1 MLILSTRNMSRQGRF
16 VPKSLNKEERTVEVC
31 WTTGAKVLR
40 RGKLPYYEELSLK
53 EGHVNL
59 DRLNDGAAVLNAHRG
74 GSLSDQIGVVEK
86 AWIEG
91 GKGYAKLR
99 FSERDEVTP
108 FFKDIEQGIIRNVSV
123 GYVIEDYDEPETEDE
138 IPTVRAI
145 KWEPYE
151 ISFTPIQADKGGK
164 VRSMGEDE
172 KKDELVKKERKRASE
187 IVGLC
192 RKFDIPEETE
202 RQMIDSGCGLDEVRS
217 KVLEF
222 VADKQNVSIQKTP
235 VEIVRDEKVTKREGM
250 QEALMHR
257 AAGSVVSE
265 KGRQY
270 VGMSLVDMAR
280 TCIGANYSTGKMEIA
295 QRAFH
300 STSDFPEILG
310 NVARQTLLTSYEKL
324 MKEQEF
330 APLIKV
336 VDFPDFKPKS
346 TVRLGE
352 KADLLPLPELSEY
365 KSSTLSEE
373 SDAWSIGTYGRKLGI
388 SRQMIINDDLGAFD
402 SIGDWAG
409 AISRLESRLFWE
421 IFNNKDYQLRGK
433 KLFNSEYY
441 NNLIDGDLSIDA
453 LSQAR
458 LKMGKQQGL
467 DERVGDYL
475 GIKAKYLIVPLELET
490 KAEQFVSS
498 EVVPQKPDEVNPF
511 KNKYTVISTAGL
523 TDPSNWFMAADK
535 NQGIPLIEAGYL
547 NGNRTPFVEYQR
559 DFNTDGLEV
568 KVRHDV
574 GFKAA
579 DYRGLVKVVP
589 KVAVSTAKKGEK

>member
-1 MLILSTRNMSRQGRF
+1 MSRQGRF
-16 VPKSLNKEERTVEVC
+16 VPKSLNKEGRTVEVC

-40 RGKLPYYEELSLK
+40 RGKLPYYEELSLE

-59 DRLNDGAAVLNAHRG
+59 ERLNDGAAVLNAHRD

-86 AWIEG
+86 AWIEE

-99 FSERDEVTP
+99 FSEREEVSP

-123 GYVIEDYDEPETEDE
+123 GYLIEDYDEPETEED
-138 IPTVRAI
+138 IPTIRAI

-164 VRSMGEDE
+164 VRSME
-172 KKDELVKKERKRASE
+172 KGDLVAVERKRVTE

-192 RKFDIPEETE
+192 RKFEIPEETE
-202 RQMIDSGCGLDEVRS
+202 RQMIESGNSLDAVRS
-217 KVLEF
+217 KVLDF
-222 VADKQNVSIQKTP
+222 VAGKQNVRIQSTP
-235 VEIVRDEKVTKREGM
+235 VEMVRDEKVTRREGM

-257 AAGSVVSE
+257 AAGSEVSE

-270 VGMSLVDMAR
+270 VGMSLIDMAR
-280 TCIGANYSTGKMEIA
+280 TSIGASYSTGKMEIA

-310 NVARQTLLTSYEKL
+310 NVARQTLLISYEKL
-324 MKEQEF
+324 MKGQEF
-330 APLIKV
+330 SPLIKIV
-336 VDFPDFKPKS
+336 NFPDFKPKS

-365 KSSTLSEE
+365 RGSTLGEE

-421 IFNNKDYQLRGK
+421 IFNKEDYQLRGK
-433 KLFNSEYY
+433 KLFNAEYR
-441 NNLIDGDLSIDA
+441 NLIEGDLSIDT
-453 LSQAR
+453 LSKAR
-458 LKMGKQQGL
+458 LQMGKQKGL
-467 DERVGDYL
+467 DEREGDYL
-475 GIKAKYLIVPLELET
+475 GIKAKYLIVPLELQT

-511 KNKYTVISTAGL
+511 KNKYQVIATAGL
-523 TDPSNWFMAADK
+523 TSDRNWFLAAD
-535 NQGIPLIEAGYL
+535 NTQGIPLIEAGYL

-579 DYRGLVKVVP
+579 DFRGFVKVEPAV
-589 KVAVSTAKKGEK
+589 VSTAKKGK